1 MIHEFRVRNFLSFKD
16 EQVLSFEPTSDSHYE
31 KEYCIE
37 VGDGIKLLKTAFIYG
52 ANGSGKSN
60 LLIALS
66 FLKDILTEAPKDKN
80 EKISVAPFMLDNN
93 SRSLN
98 TYFSLTF
105 YVNGK
110 KFIFEIELN
119 TNVIIK
125 ESLIYYSTIRPTK
138 LYNRTYDSM
147 AELSVIEFGRNVGIS
162 KKEIMIME
170 GNTLNNTTVL
180 ATLTKVN
187 ITTTILNEVLEYFR
201 SNVRN
206 LLDPDVDLKKFAIR
220 EMDSNEETKAFVLEL
235 FEKTGFNIC
244 NLEIKKEDIEVTPE
258 MRKMIESAPFPDE
271 DKKMLLD
278 KGKLEHTEL
287 VFMHKTS
294 TGVHS
299 LDSGF
304 QSKGTLR
311 YLGMI
316 VLLHKLVKEQAI
328 IPIDEIESGLHYALL
343 KRFIELFLE
352 IGNNESQ
359 LIFTTHDINIL
370 NEDFIR
376 RDTIWFAEKNNDGE
390 TILERLSSKGIHKN
404 ISIYNAYKQ
413 GKIGRFPNV
422 IN

>member
-1 MIHEFRVRNFLSFKD
+1 MIQEFKVKNFLSFKD
-16 EQVLSFEPTSDSHYE
+16 EQVLSFEPTPDSHYE

-37 VGDGIKLLKTAFIYG
+37 VCDDIKLLKMAFIYG

-66 FLKDILTEAPKDKN
+66 FLKEIITEAPKDKN
-80 EKISVAPFMLDNN
+80 EKIALAPFMLDDN
-93 SRSLN
+93 SKSLN
-98 TYFSLTF
+98 TNFSITF
-105 YVNGK
+105 FLNRK
-110 KFIFEIELN
+110 KFVYEVELN
-119 TNVIIK
+119 SDVIIS
-125 ESLIYYSTIRPTK
+125 ETLIYYSSIRPTK
-138 LYNRTYDSM
+138 LYNRTYDSI
-147 AELSVIEFGRNVGIS
+147 AELSIIEFGRHVGIS
-162 KKEIMIME
+162 KKETMIIE

-187 ITTTILNEVLEYFR
+187 ITTTVLNEVLEYFR

-206 LLDPDVDLKKFAIR
+206 LLEPDVDLKKFAIR
-220 EMDSNEETKAFVLEL
+220 EMDSDEQTKAFVLEL
-235 FEKTGFNIC
+235 FEKTGFNIYD
-244 NLEIKKEDIEVTPE
+244 LEIKKEDIEVTPE
-258 MRKMIESAPFPDE
+258 MRKMIESAPFSDE
-271 DKKMLLD
+271 EKRMLLD

-287 VFMHKTS
+287 VFLHKTS
-294 TGVHS
+294 NGIHS

-311 YLGMI
+311 YLGMV

-343 KRFIELFLE
+343 KRLIELFLKM
-352 IGNNESQ
+352 GNNESQ

-404 ISIYNAYKQ
+404 ISVYNAYKQ
-413 GKIGRFPNV
+413 GRIGGFPN
-422 IN
+422 IAN